1 MWAEFDKLPLC
12 FEKAVGPP
20 LSARGMCL
28 DFYFGPRTRNRQH
41 SLAELWLVNATRI
54 CKTEEASPPFSS
66 TIIETGHDTDH
77 DEGTCFCPA
86 PPGGSGLPHPM
97 AHTQIFGSVVG
108 LGRSETPA
116 PPEQGRHWGVQGRRR
131 WETGSSLPA
140 ATHTQA
146 QVFVAKA
153 LRTNPENSVKG
164 GGSVSLPEL

>member
-1 MWAEFDKLPLC
+1 
-12 FEKAVGPP
+12 
-20 LSARGMCL
+20 
-28 DFYFGPRTRNRQH
+28 
-41 SLAELWLVNATRI
+41 
-54 CKTEEASPPFSS
+54 
-66 TIIETGHDTDH
+66 
-77 DEGTCFCPA
+77 
-86 PPGGSGLPHPM
+86 M

-116 PPEQGRHWGVQGRRR
+116 PPEQGRHWGVQGRRKR

-140 ATHTQA
+140 ATHTATHTQA